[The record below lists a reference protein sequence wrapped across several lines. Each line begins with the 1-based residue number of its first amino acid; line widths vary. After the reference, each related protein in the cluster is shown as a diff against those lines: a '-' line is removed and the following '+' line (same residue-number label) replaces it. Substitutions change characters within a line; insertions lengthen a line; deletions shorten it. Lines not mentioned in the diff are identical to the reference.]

1 MNSHRLEWS
10 VRESLSA
17 QTRPYQLQNRETHS
31 LRQPISSLHAA
42 YRVCPRVL
50 SPVNPWLLGARGNGL
65 CCIANWWS
73 LVSCG
78 DTDISH
84 YSPSACVIWGR
95 NPFVENCG
103 KIRTEKGVLHQ
114 AEEWHVVPAPRMP
127 AKHGFEIKHT
137 HTHTLQLQAAE
148 RRSPVLL
155 RKWQAILRVW
165 VGKGWSHLW
174 EATGTRRGAERW
186 F

>member
-1 MNSHRLEWS
+1 MRACLRRRVHTSCRTEKHI
-10 VRESLSA
+10 
-17 QTRPYQLQNRETHS
+17 Q

-42 YRVCPRVL
+42 YRVCPRAL

-84 YSPSACVIWGR
+84 YSPSACVIWGW

-137 HTHTLQLQAAE
+137 HTHSTAAGGRKTLTCPPA
-148 RRSPVLL
+148 
-155 RKWQAILRVW
+155 KM
-165 VGKGWSHLW
+165 
-174 EATGTRRGAERW
+174 TGDPEGLGR
-186 F
+186 